1 MTRRQTARTTVRLAI
16 VLLLAAGG
24 ALAVRE
30 WRQRRPALDLPT
42 AVAKRGDFPVIVRCR
57 GQLVADR
64 TVQLQAPLDVPDL
77 QIVWLATPGGIV
89 KAGDPVARFDP
100 SKLKEDEKE
109 KIAALKQAQAS
120 LDQQLAAGRITADQ
134 DELDLSK
141 ARYETEKARLEASKQ
156 DIVSP
161 IQGAESKIDLGLA
174 EEKVKVQ
181 QSTTTLNSK
190 SNEAK
195 IASLVRLR
203 DQAKDELDLVQRRL
217 SQLEMRSPIN
227 GVVTFQLNY
236 TQGWMN
242 AQAFKVGDHAFPG
255 ATIAEIPDL
264 STLQVES
271 KLEEAD
277 RGRVKVGD
285 PAVVHVDAFPELT
298 PAASVVSISPLTE
311 QSFNEWP
318 PTRTFRAFAA
328 IQKPD
333 QRMRPSMN
341 AGADI
346 VERTIP
352 NAISVPA
359 KALFTLRGKAVVYV
373 KSNREY
379 AAVEV
384 KVLARNPDEVAVEGI
399 PAKTLVALADPN
411 EANK

>member
-42 AVAKRGDFPVIVRCR
+42 AIAKRGDFRVIVRCR

-109 KIAALKQAQAS
+109 KIATLKQAQAS
-120 LDQQLAAGRITADQ
+120 LDQQLSAGRITADQ

-203 DQAKDELDLVQRRL
+203 DQAKDELDLTQRRL

-242 AQAFKVGDHAFPG
+242 AQAFKVGDHAFAG

-277 RGRVKVGD
+277 RGRVKVGN
-285 PAVVHVDAFPELT
+285 PALVHVDAFPELT
-298 PAASVVSISPLTE
+298 PAATVVSISPLTE

-328 IQKPD
+328 LQKPD

-346 VERTIP
+346 IERTIP

-399 PAKTLVALADPN
+399 REKTAVALADPA

>member
-1 MTRRQTARTTVRLAI
+1 M

-30 WRQRRPALDLPT
+30 WRQRRPVLDLPT
-42 AVAKRGDFPVIVRCR
+42 AIAKRGDFPVIVRCR
-57 GQLVADR
+57 GQLVANR

-89 KAGDPVARFDP
+89 KAGDLVARFDP
-100 SKLKEDEKE
+100 SKLKQDEKD
-109 KIAALKQAQAS
+109 KSVALKQAEAS
-120 LDQQLAAGRITADQ
+120 LDQQIAAGRITADQ
-134 DELDLSK
+134 DDLDLSK
-141 ARYETEKARLEASKQ
+141 ARYDTEKARLEASKQ

-161 IQGAESKIDLGLA
+161 ITGAESKIDLGLA

-181 QSTTTLNSK
+181 QSTTALNSK

-203 DQAKDELDLVQRRL
+203 DQAKQELDLVQRHL
-217 SQLEMRSPIN
+217 SQLEIRTPIN

-242 AQAFKVGDHAFPG
+242 AQAFKVGDHAFAG
-255 ATIAEIPDL
+255 ATIVEIPDL
-264 STLQVES
+264 STLEVES
-271 KLEEAD
+271 KLEESD
-277 RGRVKVGD
+277 RGRVRVGNH
-285 PAVVHVDAFPELT
+285 ALIHVDAFPELT
-298 PAASVVSISPLTE
+298 PAATVVSISPLTE
-311 QSFNEWP
+311 ESFNEWP
-318 PTRTFRAFAA
+318 PTRTFRAYAA

-333 QRMRPSMN
+333 LRMRPAMN

-359 KALFTLRGKAVVYV
+359 KALFTLHGKAVVYV
-373 KSNREY
+373 KSDRNY
-379 AAVEV
+379 VAAEV
-384 KVLARNPDEVAVEGI
+384 KVLARNPDEVAIEGI
-399 PAKTLVALADPN
+399 ADKTAVALADPN

>member
-1 MTRRQTARTTVRLAI
+1 MTRRQTAKTAVRLTV

-24 ALAVRE
+24 ALALRE
-30 WRQRRPALDLPT
+30 WRQRRPVLDLPT
-42 AVAKRGDFPVIVRCR
+42 AIAKRGDFQVIVRCR
-57 GQLVADR
+57 GELIADR

-100 SKLKEDEKE
+100 SKLKEDEKD

-134 DELDLSK
+134 DQLDLSK

-181 QSTTTLNSK
+181 QSTTTLNST
-190 SNEAK
+190 SNDAK

-203 DQAKDELDLVQRRL
+203 DQARDELELVRRRL
-217 SQLEMRSPIN
+217 SQLEIHTPIN
-227 GVVTFQLNY
+227 GVVTLQSNY

-242 AQAFKVGDHAFPG
+242 AQPFKVGDHAFPG

-277 RGRVKVGD
+277 RGRIRVGNQ
-285 PAVVHVDAFPELT
+285 AVIHVDAFPELT
-298 PAASVVSISPLTE
+298 PAATVVSISPLTE
-311 QSFNEWP
+311 ESFNEWP
-318 PTRTFRAFAA
+318 RTRSFRAYAA

-333 QRMRPSMN
+333 SRMRPAMN

-359 KALFTLRGKAVVYV
+359 KALFTLHGKAVVYV
-373 KSNREY
+373 KSDQSY
-379 AAVEV
+379 VPAEV

-399 PAKTLVALADPN
+399 PAKTAVALADPN